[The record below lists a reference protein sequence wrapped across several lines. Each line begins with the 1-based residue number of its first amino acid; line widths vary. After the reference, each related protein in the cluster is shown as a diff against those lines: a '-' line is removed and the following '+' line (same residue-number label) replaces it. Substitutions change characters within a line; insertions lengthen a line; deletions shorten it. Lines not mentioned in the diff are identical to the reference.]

1 MYPKSPA
8 QALEAQSKVNA
19 VNVSVDG
26 KSNVAGFPNQ
36 PTKRDEPNGDMIMA
50 AMERDATIREEE
62 LEIREKELA
71 INVRRDWRERVLLWI
86 AGISCAVSLVS
97 LWIAGLAIKVAALPR

>member
-1 MYPKSPA
+1 M
-8 QALEAQSKVNA
+8 
-19 VNVSVDG
+19 
-26 KSNVAGFPNQ
+26 VAGGFPKILRFRQKSADIEGMSQNINVREGGEQ
-36 PTKRDEPNGDMIMA
+36 RRHEERMA
-50 AMERDATIREEE
+50 AMERDATIREKE

-97 LWIAGLAIKVAALPR
+97 LWIAGLAIKVAAMPK